1 MTADERDP
9 ILERLREVDPARVE
23 SGDEPLVRAGVKRR
37 VESALRPPDR
47 GRRTRRAGLVVAG
60 AGVLAVVV
68 AIMFGGGGGG
78 GLAPGPEPALAIEK
92 APNSVTLTIDDPAA
106 GADEMNRELE
116 TAGIDRV
123 RVVSVPGSPNHAGT
137 WAGSID
143 IGADCEDAP
152 VRAGYGIRIPYRV
165 IDTAPAPGQGFVD
178 LELPRGPTGSGHA
191 PHAVER
197 IESSM
202 RRRSCAASRS
212 RMR

>member
-37 VESALRPPDR
+37 VESALSPPDR

-143 IGADCEDAP
+143 IGADWRTRP
-152 VRAGYGIRIPYRV
+152 FGRA
-165 IDTAPAPGQGFVD
+165 TASGSPTASSTRRPHPDRASSISSCHGAR
-178 LELPRGPTGSGHA
+178 RGA
-191 PHAVER
+191 A
-197 IESSM
+197 M
-202 RRRSCAASRS
+202 RRTR
-212 RMR
+212 